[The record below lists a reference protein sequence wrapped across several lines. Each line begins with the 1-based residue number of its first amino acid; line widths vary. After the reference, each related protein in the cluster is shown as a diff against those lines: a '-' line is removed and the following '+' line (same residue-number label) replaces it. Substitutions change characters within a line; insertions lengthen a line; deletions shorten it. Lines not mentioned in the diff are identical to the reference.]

1 MFSSIN
7 WTTTGFHQTWRIGPA
22 AGRSAPLLHSLSHYG
37 DAWINVFIFHADNR
51 MLLRTNKYLLSPALL
66 LYPSLRTVISII
78 DALWSLPSNFFIL
91 WLTET
96 AVNILS
102 VQEKLHLIS
111 TLMLLGLGAT
121 LKQLFVTHHKKVHC
135 TSNLKGTISQLFSIQ
150 QKWSPYQYHQQPP
163 ELAAPTSLVVS

>member
-1 MFSSIN
+1 
-7 WTTTGFHQTWRIGPA
+7 
-22 AGRSAPLLHSLSHYG
+22 
-37 DAWINVFIFHADNR
+37 VFIFHADNR

-121 LKQLFVTHHKKVHC
+121 LKQLFVTHHKNVHC
-135 TSNLKGTISQLFSIQ
+135 TSNLKGTTSQLFSIQ
-150 QKWSPYQYHQQPP
+150 QK
-163 ELAAPTSLVVS
+163 